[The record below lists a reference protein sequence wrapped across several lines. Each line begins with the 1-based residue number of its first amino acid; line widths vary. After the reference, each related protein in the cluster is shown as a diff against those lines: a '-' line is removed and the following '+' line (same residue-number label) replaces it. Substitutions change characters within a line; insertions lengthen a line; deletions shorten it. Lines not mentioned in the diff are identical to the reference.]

1 MLGVFRFTWQSRAGP
16 SARCRWTGPCTA
28 GQSRDGGVS
37 CRWTNLK
44 TWLKKGDRGARPL
57 TFTPAGA
64 RLAQK
69 NRYSRNGKWVPAH
82 SSAGRPRALQ
92 SLERPS
98 TVRAPQLGRG
108 RPCRWRASAF
118 REREHR
124 VPGGWQARIT
134 AEPARSSGSAASAV
148 TLGRAPNL
156 SVREVFPSQ
165 SAGNA
170 GREMLPG
177 KLSGL

>member
-1 MLGVFRFTWQSRAGP
+1 MGTRTRPRVLQVRSRG
-16 SARCRWTGPCTA
+16 
-28 GQSRDGGVS
+28 
-37 CRWTNLK
+37 L
-44 TWLKKGDRGARPL
+44 
-57 TFTPAGA
+57 
-64 RLAQK
+64 RLAD
-69 NRYSRNGKWVPAH
+69 PAH

-134 AEPARSSGSAASAV
+134 AAPARSSGSAASAV

-165 SAGNA
+165 S
-170 GREMLPG
+170 REMLLG